1 MSSDEET
8 FDSVDAG
15 AADCTPI
22 EAGAVRKG
30 GFLVIKGRPTKIV
43 DVSKAKVGK
52 HGAAK
57 CHFVGIDIFNQKKYE
72 QICPASAQLAEP
84 IVTRTEYTLVDIS
97 DDGFL
102 SLMAS
107 DNTMRDDLK
116 VPEDQVLAKRL
127 KDRLDEGRD
136 TLVTILGAMGDEQC
150 IDLKEVAGGN

>member
-1 MSSDEET
+1 MSSDDET
-8 FDSVDAG
+8 FDTVDAG
-15 AADCTPI
+15 ASNCTPI

-30 GFLVIKGRPTKIV
+30 GFLVIKGRPTKVV

-97 DDGFL
+97 DDGYL

-116 VPEDQVLAKRL
+116 VPEDPALSKKL
-127 KDRLDEGRD
+127 KDRIEEGKD

-150 IDLKEVAGGN
+150 VDFKEVAGGN

>member
-8 FDSVDAG
+8 FDTVDAG
-15 AADCTPI
+15 ASNCIPI
-22 EAGAVRKG
+22 EAGSVRKG

-97 DDGFL
+97 DDGYL

-116 VPEDQVLAKRL
+116 VPDDTVLAKRL
-127 KDRLDEGRD
+127 KDRLDEGKD

-150 IDLKEVAGGN
+150 MDLKEAAGGN

>member
-8 FDSVDAG
+8 FDTVDAG
-15 AADCTPI
+15 ASNCTPI

-30 GFLVIKGRPTKIV
+30 GFLVIKGRPTKVV

-97 DDGFL
+97 DDGYL

-116 VPEDQVLAKRL
+116 VPEDPALSKKL
-127 KDRLDEGRD
+127 KDRIEEGKD

-150 IDLKEVAGGN
+150 VDLKEVAN

>member
-8 FDSVDAG
+8 YDTADAG
-15 AADCTPI
+15 ASNCTPI

-30 GFLVIKGRPTKIV
+30 GFLMIKGRPTKIV

-102 SLMAS
+102 SMMAS
-107 DNTMRDDLK
+107 DNTMRDDLRT
-116 VPEDQVLAKRL
+116 PEDKALLDKL
-127 KDRLDEGRD
+127 KSRLDDGKD
-136 TLVTILGAMGDEQC
+136 TLVTILGACGEEQC
-150 IDLKEVAGGN
+150 IDCKEVSGS